1 LIQEIQMKR
10 TLSLIAAA
18 VALTAV
24 VALAQGADAQ
34 VQRGTGNL
42 APQQDNINPD
52 GPLPPVPQPTKPA
65 GPAGFQAKPTQ
76 CLPGWN
82 QVQLTHDSFGH
93 LQYMTCQSPVIQ
105 CPEPGDGYTVGLDV
119 VKQTVN
125 ADDGRFRL
133 QYRCT
138 YYRIQG

>member
-1 LIQEIQMKR
+1 MKR
-10 TLSLIAAA
+10 TFSLLAAAA
-18 VALTAV
+18 VL
-24 VALAQGADAQ
+24 ALALAPVADAQ
-34 VQRGTGNL
+34 VQRGTTTL
-42 APQQDNINPD
+42 APQPKVGPD
-52 GPLPPVPQPTKPA
+52 EGIPTPTPPTPTRPA
-65 GPAGFQAKPTQ
+65 GPSGFQAKPTQ

-82 QVQLTHDSFGH
+82 QVQLTHDTYGH

-138 YYRIQG
+138 YYRTQG